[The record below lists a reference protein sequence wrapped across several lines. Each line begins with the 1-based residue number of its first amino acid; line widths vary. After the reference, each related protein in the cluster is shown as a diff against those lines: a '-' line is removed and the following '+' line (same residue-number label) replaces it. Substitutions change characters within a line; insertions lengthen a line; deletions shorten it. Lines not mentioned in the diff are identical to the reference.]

1 MPSSTKRTIDE
12 LAAAA
17 EAEYRRL
24 EPRIVLL
31 KDAVAEEKALTKR
44 LKAELSAMRVALAEA
59 RGTTTTTT
67 TAATT
72 AATTRTATTTDEAA
86 VDAPTPNEEGFC
98 LDDFQVHFAA
108 DARDPPPRRKP
119 VPKPVSK
126 PTPAPKNDVPHGER
140 HDWADVN
147 CPFAASMGWTCDK
160 DVYTSIAKY
169 FVDIDEPKTHS
180 YIKKLTYD
188 ASRLFRSVGAPWS
201 LDVSSMLHHLEAM
214 DAAAADAASAAEAR
228 AHLVAQLQFFKHE
241 CVTPRVEDLRKAPAE
256 LKKRLAKFTTAA
268 KVIASIHDR
277 WRRVESVQLAS
288 SSDALDALGA
298 LEAIG
303 AQPPAALVDED
314 ADRLAWASAERWLG
328 L

>member
-86 VDAPTPNEEGFC
+86 VDAPTPNEEEFC
-98 LDDFQVHFAA
+98 LDDFDVYFAS
-108 DARDPPPRRKP
+108 DARDPPSRKPP
-119 VPKPVSK
+119 VPKP
-126 PTPAPKNDVPHGER
+126 TPAHKNDVPHGER

-147 CPFAASMGWTCDK
+147 CPFAASMGWASDK
-160 DVYTSIAKY
+160 DVYHSITKF
-169 FVDIDEPKTHS
+169 FVDTDGPKTHS

-201 LDVSSMLHHLEAM
+201 LNVSSMLHHLEAM
-214 DAAAADAASAAEAR
+214 DAAAADASGAAEAR
-228 AHLVAQLQFFKHE
+228 MHLVAMLQFAKHPG
-241 CVTPRVEDLRKAPAE
+241 VTQRIEDLRKVPAAF
-256 LKKRLAKFTTAA
+256 KKRLAKFTTAA
-268 KVIASIHDR
+268 KVLAAMHDK
-277 WRRVESVQLAS
+277 WQRVESAHLATDG
-288 SSDALDALGA
+288 DALDALGA

-303 AQPPAALVDED
+303 AQPPAALVDEE
-314 ADRLAWASAERWLG
+314 ADRMAWESAERWLG